1 MQIIGSEMDPLK
13 DFLLRAT
20 LFIFVDGEL
29 KTPYL
34 KMAKSH
40 LTLQFLIIQYIWSY
54 YITRIM
60 TNVFS
65 IRKSH

>member
-34 KMAKSH
+34 KNGQKSFNFTI
-40 LTLQFLIIQYIWSY
+40 LDNTVYMVLLY
-54 YITRIM
+54 Y
-60 TNVFS
+60 
-65 IRKSH
+65 